1 MPRAAVVVI
10 GDEILTGKF
19 ADENGPFLIRRL
31 RALGCDLVRIGVVRD
46 EIDEIAAEVRLASHA
61 ADHVITTGGVG
72 PTHDDRTLEGI
83 ALAFGL
89 PLEERA
95 ELTALLDRYGFPRS
109 AANLRMARLP
119 AGAELVSSPG
129 TSYPVIHVRNVWV
142 LPGVPR
148 LMQLEFEAVA
158 AHFAGAQ
165 MLTRR
170 LYTDRPEPEIAE
182 LLFTVQETWPTVA
195 IGSYPRF
202 GGEAW
207 RVIVT
212 LESRDM
218 GALDEADRALR
229 AGLSLVDGPV
239 AS

>member
-19 ADENGPFLIRRL
+19 ADENGPFLVQRL
-31 RALGCDLVRIGVVRD
+31 RRLGCDLRRLAVVSD
-46 EIDEIAAEVRLASHA
+46 AIEDIAGEVRLASGL

-72 PTHDDRTLEGI
+72 PTHDDRTFEGV

-89 PLEERA
+89 ALEPRE
-95 ELTALLDRYGFPRS
+95 ELVGLLDRHGLTRT
-109 AANLRMARLP
+109 ATNLRMATVP
-119 AGAELVSSPG
+119 AGAVLVSSPG
-129 TSYPVIHVRNVWV
+129 TVYPVVRVRNVWI

-148 LMQLEFEAVA
+148 LMQLKFETIAGA
-158 AHFAGAQ
+158 FAGPQ
-165 MLTRR
+165 VLTRR
-170 LYTDRPEPEIAE
+170 LYTDLPESEIAQ
-182 LLFTVQETWPTVA
+182 LLSDVQDRHPEVA

-212 LESRDM
+212 LESRESA
-218 GALDEADRALR
+218 ALDAADRELR
-229 AGLSLVDGPV
+229 AGLSLVEGPTG
-239 AS
+239 A

>member
-31 RALGCDLVRIGVVRD
+31 RALGCDLVRVAVVRD
-46 EIDEIAAEVRLASHA
+46 EIDEIAAEVHLASRA

-72 PTHDDRTLEGI
+72 PTHDDRTLEGV
-83 ALAFGL
+83 ARAFGL

-95 ELTALLDRYGFPRS
+95 ELVALLDRYGFARS
-109 AANLRMARLP
+109 AANLRMATLP
-119 AGAELVSSPG
+119 AGAELVPSPG
-129 TSYPVIHVRNVWV
+129 TAYPVIRVRNVWV

-158 AHFAGAQ
+158 AHFAGVEI
-165 MLTRR
+165 LTRR

-182 LLFTVQETWPTVA
+182 LLFTVQATWPSVA

-212 LESRDM
+212 LESRDR
-218 GALDEADRALR
+218 GALDAADRALR
-229 AGLSLVDGPV
+229 AGLSLVEGP
-239 AS
+239 AAP